1 MIRFDFA
8 KIDNAF
14 FYKNT
19 KRKEEIYKKFNNSR
33 MIGWTRKAD
42 EKLVSTVLKLR
53 DEIMNEADCLV
64 VVGIGG
70 SYLGS
75 CALNRLF
82 NGYYKDKFRVIYLGN
97 NLSSGYISETL
108 EYLKDKNFYVNVISK
123 TGTTMEVDINY
134 QLIKDLMKSKYSLE
148 EMKKRIII
156 TTNSDSGKLREEVR
170 EYGYR
175 SFVIDDDIGGR
186 YSLITTGHLLPMA
199 FSLDIEK
206 LIIGYNEGLNSLKD
220 IAYTYA
226 CSRKSLFEM
235 GKYIENYS
243 VYEEKFD
250 YYLEWLKQLFGETEG
265 KEKKGIFPISTI
277 GTRDLHSLG
286 QFIQE
291 GNPIIFETF
300 IKILEVTD
308 FKYRNKKL
316 DDINNLVL
324 DSVVLAHS
332 SNNTYCNVIEI
343 DKINEE
349 NMGKLSAFFMMSA
362 AFSGYLFDIDPFNQP
377 GVEVYKNLVRN
388 RLGEE

>member
-64 VVGIGG
+64 VIGIGG

-170 EYGYR
+170 KYGYR

-186 YSLITTGHLLPMA
+186 YSLITAGHLLPMA

-206 LIIGYNEGLNSLKD
+206 LINGYREGLNTLKD
-220 IAYTYA
+220 MAYTYA
-226 CSRKSLFEM
+226 CSRRSLFDM

-243 VYEEKFD
+243 VYEEKFN
-250 YYLEWLKQLFGETEG
+250 YYLEWLKQLFGESEG
-265 KEKKGIFPISTI
+265 KDKKGIFPVSTI

-286 QFIQE
+286 QFIQD

-300 IKILEVTD
+300 IKISEVTD
-308 FKYRNKKL
+308 FKYKDKRL
-316 DDINNLVL
+316 DEINNLVL

-388 RLGEE
+388 KLGEE

>member
-64 VVGIGG
+64 VIGIGG

-75 CALNRLF
+75 CSLNRLF

-170 EYGYR
+170 KYGYR

-186 YSLITTGHLLPMA
+186 YSLITAGHLLPMA

-308 FKYRNKKL
+308 FKYKNKKL

-332 SNNTYCNVIEI
+332 SNNTFCNVIEI

-388 RLGEE
+388 KLGEE

>member
-1 MIRFDFA
+1 MIKFDLA
-8 KIDNAF
+8 KLDNDIF
-14 FYKNT
+14 NKNIN
-19 KRKEEIYKKFNNSR
+19 RKEEIYEKFNNSG
-33 MIGWTRKAD
+33 MIGWTRDVDK
-42 EKLVSTVLKLR
+42 KLVSTILELR
-53 DEIMNEADCLV
+53 DEIMTEADCLV
-64 VVGIGG
+64 VIGIGG

-134 QLIKDLMKSKYSLE
+134 QLVKELMKSKYSLE

-156 TTNSDSGKLREEVR
+156 TTNSDTGKLRDEVR

-186 YSLITTGHLLPMA
+186 YSLIMVGHLLPMA

-206 LIIGYNEGLNSLKD
+206 LINGYRDGLKSLKD
-220 IAYTYA
+220 MAYTYA
-226 CSRKSLFEM
+226 CSRRSLFDM

-243 VYEEKFD
+243 VYEEKFN

-265 KEKKGIFPISTI
+265 KDKKGIFPVSTI

-308 FKYRNKKL
+308 FKYKSKSL

-332 SNNTYCNVIEI
+332 SNNTFCNVITI

-349 NMGKLSAFFMMSA
+349 NIGKLSAFFMMSA
-362 AFSGYLFDIDPFNQP
+362 AYSGYLFDVEPFNQP
-377 GVEVYKNLVRN
+377 GVDVYKNLVRN
-388 RLGEE
+388 KLGEE

>member
-64 VVGIGG
+64 VIGIGG

-75 CALNRLF
+75 RALNRLF

-134 QLIKDLMKSKYSLE
+134 QLIKDLMKSKYGLE

-186 YSLITTGHLLPMA
+186 YSLITAGHLLPMA

-308 FKYRNKKL
+308 FKYKNKKL

-332 SNNTYCNVIEI
+332 SNNTCCNVITL
-343 DKINEE
+343 DKVDEE
-349 NMGKLSAFFMMSA
+349 NIGRLCAFFMMSA
-362 AFSGYLFDIDPFNQP
+362 AYSGYLFDVEPFNQP
-377 GVEVYKNLVRN
+377 GVDVYKNLVRN
-388 RLGEE
+388 KLGEE

>member
-1 MIRFDFA
+1 
-8 KIDNAF
+8 
-14 FYKNT
+14 
-19 KRKEEIYKKFNNSR
+19 
-33 MIGWTRKAD
+33 MIGWTRDVDK
-42 EKLVSTVLKLR
+42 KLVSTILELR
-53 DEIMNEADCLV
+53 DEIMTEDDCLV
-64 VVGIGG
+64 VIGIGG

-134 QLIKDLMKSKYSLE
+134 QLVKELMKSKYSLE
-148 EMKKRIII
+148 EIKKRIIV
-156 TTNSDSGKLREEVR
+156 TTNSDTGKLRDEVR

-186 YSLITTGHLLPMA
+186 YSLITVGHLLPMA

-206 LIIGYNEGLNSLKD
+206 LINGYRDGLKSLKD
-220 IAYTYA
+220 MAYTYA
-226 CSRKSLFEM
+226 CSRRSLFDM

-243 VYEEKFD
+243 VYEEKFN

-265 KEKKGIFPISTI
+265 KDKKGIFPVSTI

-308 FKYRNKKL
+308 FKYKSKSL

-332 SNNTYCNVIEI
+332 SNNTFCNVITI

-349 NMGKLSAFFMMSA
+349 NIGKLSAFFMMSA
-362 AFSGYLFDIDPFNQP
+362 AYSGYLFDVESFNQP
-377 GVEVYKNLVRN
+377 GVDVYKNLVRN
-388 RLGEE
+388 KLGEE

>member
-1 MIRFDFA
+1 MIKFNLA
-8 KIDNAF
+8 KIDNDTYF
-14 FYKNT
+14 KNL
-19 KRKEEIYKKFNNSR
+19 KRKEEVYNKFNNSK
-33 MIGWTRKAD
+33 MIGWTRD
-42 EKLVSTVLKLR
+42 IDISLITDILKLR
-53 DEIMNEADCLV
+53 DEITKEASCLV
-64 VVGIGG
+64 VIGIGG

-75 CALNRLF
+75 YALNKIF
-82 NGYYKDKFRVIYLGN
+82 NSYYDDKFKIIYLGN
-97 NLSSGYISETL
+97 NLSSSYISETL
-108 EYLKDKNFYVNVISK
+108 NYLRDKNFYVNVISK

-134 QLIKDLMKSKYSLE
+134 QLIKELMISKYDDE
-148 EMKKRIII
+148 EIKRRIII
-156 TTNSDSGKLREEVR
+156 TTNKNTGKLREEVNK
-170 EYGYR
+170 YGYR
-175 SFVIDDDIGGR
+175 SFEIDDDIGGR
-186 YSLITTGHLLPMA
+186 YSLFTAVHLLPMA

-206 LIIGYNEGLNSLKD
+206 LINGYREGLNTLKD
-220 IAYTYA
+220 MAYTYA
-226 CSRKSLFEM
+226 CSRRSLFDM

-243 VYEEKFD
+243 VYEEKFN
-250 YYLEWLKQLFGETEG
+250 YYLEWLKQLFGESEG
-265 KEKKGIFPISTI
+265 KDKKGIFPVSTI

-300 IKILEVTD
+300 IKISEVTD
-308 FKYRNKKL
+308 FKYKDKRL
-316 DDINNLVL
+316 DEINNLVL

-388 RLGEE
+388 KLGEE

>member
-8 KIDNAF
+8 KIDNTF

-19 KRKEEIYKKFNNSR
+19 KRKEEIYEKFNNSG
-33 MIGWTRKAD
+33 MIGWTRDVD

-75 CALNRLF
+75 RALNRLF

-170 EYGYR
+170 KYGYR

-186 YSLITTGHLLPMA
+186 YSLITAGHLLPMA

-308 FKYRNKKL
+308 FKYKNKKL

-332 SNNTYCNVIEI
+332 SNNTFCNVITL
-343 DKINEE
+343 DKVDEE
-349 NMGKLSAFFMMSA
+349 NIGRLCAFFMMSA
-362 AFSGYLFDIDPFNQP
+362 AYSGYLFDVEPFNQP
-377 GVEVYKNLVRN
+377 GVDVYKNLVRN
-388 RLGEE
+388 KLGEE

>member
-64 VVGIGG
+64 VIGIGG

-75 CALNRLF
+75 RALNRLF

-186 YSLITTGHLLPMA
+186 YSLITAGHLLPMA

-206 LIIGYNEGLNSLKD
+206 LIISYNEGLNSLKD

-308 FKYRNKKL
+308 FKYKNKKL

-332 SNNTYCNVIEI
+332 SNNTFCNVITL
-343 DKINEE
+343 DKVDKE
-349 NMGKLSAFFMMSA
+349 NIGRLCAFFMMSA
-362 AFSGYLFDIDPFNQP
+362 AYSGYLFDVEPFNQP
-377 GVEVYKNLVRN
+377 GVDVYKNLVRN
-388 RLGEE
+388 KLGEE

>member
-1 MIRFDFA
+1 MIKFNLA
-8 KIDNAF
+8 KIDNDVYF
-14 FYKNT
+14 ENL
-19 KRKEEIYKKFNNSR
+19 KRKEEVYNKFNNSK
-33 MIGWTRKAD
+33 MIGWTRD
-42 EKLVSTVLKLR
+42 IDISLITDILKLR
-53 DEIMNEADCLV
+53 DEIKKEASCLV
-64 VVGIGG
+64 VIGIGG

-75 CALNRLF
+75 YALNKIF
-82 NGYYKDKFRVIYLGN
+82 NSYYDDKFKIIYLGN

-123 TGTTMEVDINY
+123 TGTTIEVDINY
-134 QLIKDLMKSKYSLE
+134 QLVKELMKSKYSLE
-148 EMKKRIII
+148 EIKKRIIV
-156 TTNSDSGKLREEVR
+156 TTNSDTGKLRDEVR

-186 YSLITTGHLLPMA
+186 YSLITVGHLLPMA

-206 LIIGYNEGLNSLKD
+206 LINGYRDGLKSLKD
-220 IAYTYA
+220 MAYTYA
-226 CSRKSLFEM
+226 CSRRSLFDM

-243 VYEEKFD
+243 VYEEKFN

-265 KEKKGIFPISTI
+265 KDKKGIFPVSTI

-308 FKYRNKKL
+308 FKYKSKSL

-332 SNNTYCNVIEI
+332 SNNTFCNVITI

-349 NMGKLSAFFMMSA
+349 NIGKLSAFFMMSA
-362 AFSGYLFDIDPFNQP
+362 AYSGYLFDVEPFNQP
-377 GVEVYKNLVRN
+377 GVDVYKNLVRN
-388 RLGEE
+388 KLGEE